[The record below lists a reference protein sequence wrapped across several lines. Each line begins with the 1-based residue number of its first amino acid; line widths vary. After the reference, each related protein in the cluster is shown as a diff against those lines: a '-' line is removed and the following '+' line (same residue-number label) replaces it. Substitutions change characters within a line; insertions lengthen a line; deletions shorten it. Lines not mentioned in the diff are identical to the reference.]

1 MGKKK
6 GRRKKRTPP
15 KGWRASPQQVEAWLD
30 KTEQQLMGERYKG
43 AVQTA
48 QQVLRHVPEDSRPGG
63 EALRLL
69 GNALAMLQDFEGSY
83 KALSRALEV
92 RPEDANTWYN
102 RALSCQF
109 TTRTGQALR
118 DMERAIELESNP
130 RSRRIY
136 EKALASTQKIVDK
149 QIALRGP
156 GFTLD
161 QLIEEQTR
169 FQHGIK
175 LMQAEKWA
183 EAEAVFR
190 GVIEMGAVPPQPW
203 ANLAGCLIMQEQYDE
218 AEEALSRAL
227 EIEPG
232 YELARRNLEILP
244 YIREHGPSV
253 MGNRIKAPFE
263 GHEIKQSLT
272 FVTD

>member
-6 GRRKKRTPP
+6 GRRKKNALP
-15 KGWRASPQQVEAWLD
+15 KGWRASPQQVEAWLN
-30 KTEQQLMGERYKG
+30 KAEQQLMGERYKS

-48 QQVLRHVPEDSRPGG
+48 RQVLRHVPQDSKPGG

-83 KALSRALEV
+83 EALSRALDV
-92 RPEDANTWYN
+92 QPEDANTWYN

-118 DMERAIELESNP
+118 DMERAIALESNP
-130 RSRRIY
+130 RLCRIY
-136 EKALASTQKIVDK
+136 EEALASIQKIVDK

-156 GFTLD
+156 GSTLD
-161 QLIEEQTR
+161 QIIEEQTR

-175 LMQAEKWA
+175 LMRAEKWA
-183 EAEAVFR
+183 EAEAAFR

-203 ANLAGCLIMQEQYDE
+203 ANLAGCIIMQEQYDE
-218 AEEALSRAL
+218 AEEALRRAL

-232 YELARRNLEILP
+232 YELAHQNLLMMP
-244 YIREHGPSV
+244 DIREHGPSV
-253 MGNRIKAPFE
+253 MGKRIKAPFE
-263 GHEIKQSLT
+263 GQEIKQSVT

>member
-6 GRRKKRTPP
+6 GRKKKSALP
-15 KGWRASPQQVEAWLD
+15 KGWRASSQQVEAWLD
-30 KTEQQLMGERYKG
+30 KAEQQLMGERYKG

-48 QQVLRHVPEDSRPGG
+48 RQILRHVPEDSRPGG

-83 KALSRALEV
+83 EALSRALEV
-92 RPEDANTWYN
+92 RPDDANTWYN
-102 RALSCQF
+102 RGLSCQF

-136 EKALASTQKIVDK
+136 EKALASIQKIVDM
-149 QIALRGP
+149 QIAMRGP
-156 GFTLD
+156 GSTLD

-175 LMQAEKWA
+175 LMRAEKWA

-190 GVIEMGAVPPQPW
+190 SVIEMGTVPPQPW
-203 ANLAGCLIMQEQYDE
+203 ANLAGSLIMQERYDE
-218 AEEALSRAL
+218 AEEALRRAL
-227 EIEPG
+227 EIEPD
-232 YELARRNLEILP
+232 YELARENLLMMP

-253 MGNRIKAPFE
+253 MGKRIRAPFE
-263 GHEIKQSLT
+263 GQKIRQSVT
-272 FVTD
+272 FITD

>member
-6 GRRKKRTPP
+6 GRRKKSALP

-30 KTEQQLMGERYKG
+30 KTEQQLMGQSYKG

-48 QQVLRHVPEDSRPGG
+48 RQVLRHVPEGSKPGG

-83 KALSRALEV
+83 EALSRALEV

-130 RSRRIY
+130 RPRRIY
-136 EKALASTQKIVDK
+136 EEALASIQKIVDK

-175 LMQAEKWA
+175 LMRAEKWA
-183 EAEAVFR
+183 EAEAAFR

-203 ANLAGCLIMQEQYDE
+203 ANLAGCLIMQERYDE
-218 AEEALSRAL
+218 AEEALRRAL

-232 YELARRNLEILP
+232 YELARRNLLMMP
-244 YIREHGPSV
+244 DIRKHGPAI
-253 MGNRIKAPFE
+253 MGKRVKAPFE

-272 FVTD
+272 FITD